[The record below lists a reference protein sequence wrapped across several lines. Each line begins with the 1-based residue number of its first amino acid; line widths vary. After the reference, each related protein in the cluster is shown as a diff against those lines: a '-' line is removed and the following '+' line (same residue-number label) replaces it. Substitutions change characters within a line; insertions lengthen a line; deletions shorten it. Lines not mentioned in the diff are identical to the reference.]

1 MADKKSFFRRVFSF
15 GSDTEAERT
24 PEHGTTPRASDSEY
38 GRPGSPD
45 PEVRPV
51 AAASS
56 VADDE
61 AGAANDGG
69 AGDDG
74 GGITPLA
81 EMAAAADAKSDD
93 HSGPAQKKTPIG

>member
-1 MADKKSFFRRVFSF
+1 MADNKSFFRRVFSF
-15 GSDTEAERT
+15 GTDTEATRT
-24 PEHGTTPRASDSEY
+24 PAEGTTPRASDSEY
-38 GRPGSPD
+38 GRPESPD

-61 AGAANDGG
+61 AGAGAETG

-81 EMAAAADAKSDD
+81 EMAAADAKSDD
-93 HSGPAQKKTPIG
+93 HSDPAQKKTPIG

>member
-1 MADKKSFFRRVFSF
+1 MADNKSFFRRVFSF
-15 GSDTEAERT
+15 GSDTEAGRT
-24 PEHGTTPRASDSEY
+24 PDHGTTPRASDSEY
-38 GRPGSPD
+38 GRPEAPD

-61 AGAANDGG
+61 AGA
-69 AGDDG
+69 GDNG

-81 EMAAAADAKSDD
+81 ETVSAADTKADD
-93 HSGPAQKKTPIG
+93 HSDPAQKKTPIG

>member
-1 MADKKSFFRRVFSF
+1 MADNKSFFRRVFSF

-24 PEHGTTPRASDSEY
+24 PAEGTTPRASDSEY
-38 GRPGSPD
+38 GRPESPD

-61 AGAANDGG
+61 AGAGAATG

-81 EMAAAADAKSDD
+81 EMAADADAKSDY
-93 HSGPAQKKTPIG
+93 HSDPAQKKTPTG

>member
-1 MADKKSFFRRVFSF
+1 MADNKSFFRRVFSF
-15 GSDTEAERT
+15 GTDTEAART
-24 PEHGTTPRASDSEY
+24 PAEGTTPRASDSEY
-38 GRPGSPD
+38 GRPESPD

-61 AGAANDGG
+61 AGAGEATGP
-69 AGDDG
+69 GDDG

-81 EMAAAADAKSDD
+81 EMAAADAKSDD
-93 HSGPAQKKTPIG
+93 HSDPAQKKTPIG

>member
-15 GSDTEAERT
+15 GSDPEAART
-24 PEHGTTPRASDSEY
+24 PAEGETPRASDSEF

-51 AAASS
+51 AAANS
-56 VADDE
+56 VADGE
-61 AGAANDGG
+61 AGSA
-69 AGDDG
+69 DG

-81 EMAAAADAKSDD
+81 ERASSEGTASGD
-93 HSGPAQKKTPIG
+93 HSGEAQKKTPNG